1 MQQLLLGVP
10 GAERETFS
18 RKCHRATHYKQEAMK
33 DPDNKDT
40 APAQCLNSAQLY
52 FFLVTK
58 YPLNDI
64 GFELA
69 LPTFIT
75 LSRETFNFPF

>member
-1 MQQLLLGVP
+1 MQKEKHSP
-10 GAERETFS
+10 GNVTEPHITN
-18 RKCHRATHYKQEAMK
+18 KQEAVK
-33 DPDNKDT
+33 DPANVDT
-40 APAQCLNSAQLY
+40 APAQCLNSAQPY